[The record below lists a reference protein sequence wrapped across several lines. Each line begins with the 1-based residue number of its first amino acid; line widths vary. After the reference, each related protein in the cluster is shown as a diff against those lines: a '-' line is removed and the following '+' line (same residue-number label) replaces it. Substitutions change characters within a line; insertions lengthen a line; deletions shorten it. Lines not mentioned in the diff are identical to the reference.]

1 MGSSRYTEPT
11 GVAIGRGQ
19 QMTRCMMSKVGA
31 GGALGMR
38 KRRKA
43 PVASELVAAVVAVMK
58 SELSATAADR
68 WRALLD
74 AELRQT
80 IFSSPLA
87 IRMLPNM
94 APRSP
99 KKTTPAVLP
108 LTRPKLTAAVLE
120 AFTSDEVL
128 ADGEPVRLGV
138 AGCIGADGGLEKLLT
153 RRVVVW
159 LQERKPELLQA
170 GGELCDAKLGD
181 KVRLE
186 KTLSR
191 ITYDAIQY
199 VHARAMAALENDR
212 EVVLELQ
219 SADQTLAGK
228 PLRGCG
234 LVYCGRGRL
243 LFEQAVTEARV
254 GSVCEP

>member
-1 MGSSRYTEPT
+1 M
-11 GVAIGRGQ
+11 
-19 QMTRCMMSKVGA
+19 
-31 GGALGMR
+31 
-38 KRRKA
+38 
-43 PVASELVAAVVAVMK
+43 
-58 SELSATAADR
+58 
-68 WRALLD
+68 
-74 AELRQT
+74 
-80 IFSSPLA
+80 
-87 IRMLPNM
+87 
-94 APRSP
+94 
-99 KKTTPAVLP
+99 
-108 LTRPKLTAAVLE
+108 
-120 AFTSDEVL
+120 
-128 ADGEPVRLGV
+128 RLGV
-138 AGCIGADGGLEKLLT
+138 AGCLGADGGLEKLLT
-153 RRVVVW
+153 RRVVAW

-170 GGELCDAKLGD
+170 GGELCDAKLVD

-199 VHARAMAALENDR
+199 VHNRATAALENDG

-243 LFEQAVTEARV
+243 LFEQAVTEARA